1 MEPQFDPAVKEKMKK
16 NLVYVGIFSVIMLF
30 AGFTSAYIVLMG
42 DSFWLKYPMP
52 MFFWYSTATV
62 AISSVTFI
70 FAIRAAKQNKQL
82 LLKTLMSTTTL
93 LGALFI
99 FFQFKG
105 YGELIDKGFY
115 AANNHIMV
123 VDGKYGTY
131 FEVLMNN
138 KKVDVYCNDYLIDGK
153 KMTDSEMKS
162 LQYFTSQF
170 LDYEQG
176 KVMKLT
182 NPSSSIVLLMDNRP
196 IVVKDQKVCKPDGE
210 LFTHLDALRLKYF
223 AENIRDNRGDFY
235 AKGEIG
241 KDFQIYYKGEEL
253 GYGKDRKLTYQGKP
267 LSAGLETKA
276 IEAADSASSFLYI
289 ITFIHLLHI
298 AVAMIYLIKITI
310 NSFSGRFNSDNHLS
324 LRTGAIFWHFLG
336 LLWAYLLLFLIYIH

>member
-70 FAIRAAKQNKQL
+70 LAIRAAKQNKQL
-82 LLKTLMSTTTL
+82 LLKTLMGATTL

-162 LQYFTSQF
+162 LQDFTSQF
-170 LDYEQG
+170 
-176 KVMKLT
+176 
-182 NPSSSIVLLMDNRP
+182 
-196 IVVKDQKVCKPDGE
+196 
-210 LFTHLDALRLKYF
+210 
-223 AENIRDNRGDFY
+223 
-235 AKGEIG
+235 
-241 KDFQIYYKGEEL
+241 
-253 GYGKDRKLTYQGKP
+253 
-267 LSAGLETKA
+267 
-276 IEAADSASSFLYI
+276 
-289 ITFIHLLHI
+289 
-298 AVAMIYLIKITI
+298 
-310 NSFSGRFNSDNHLS
+310 
-324 LRTGAIFWHFLG
+324 
-336 LLWAYLLLFLIYIH
+336 